1 MIGKAKAIS
10 HGINALRYIKG
21 ESRNKK
27 EPEKIHHVCDQYLSP
42 DLDAMGIWL
51 EMSLTANSHPGIR
64 NSVIHIEV
72 SPAMEHTKDFT
83 IEDWQKLWQEFAE
96 EFDRLTIHDS
106 KGKILSPHTNVM
118 GSKATV

>member
-51 EMSLTANSHPGIR
+51 EM
-64 NSVIHIEV
+64 
-72 SPAMEHTKDFT
+72 
-83 IEDWQKLWQEFAE
+83 
-96 EFDRLTIHDS
+96 
-106 KGKILSPHTNVM
+106 
-118 GSKATV
+118 

>member
-42 DLDAMGIWL
+42 DLDAMGITEGSMIEL
-51 EMSLTANSHPGIR
+51 EYTVDENGIKK
-64 NSVIHIEV
+64 V
-72 SPAMEHTKDFT
+72 KT
-83 IEDWQKLWQEFAE
+83 ISIQ
-96 EFDRLTIHDS
+96 H
-106 KGKILSPHTNVM
+106 
-118 GSKATV
+118 